1 MLSGW
6 HNQVQSSLQT
16 SHCFLTQGRRK
27 ADTIPIS
34 LPSSDKPAR
43 PKRLHSNAQIFD
55 DSEGENSTDSDLDKP
70 VAKRLR
76 QMPAEVKDVV
86 STHTVA
92 LSSSA
97 VSRCCLWHVMQGL
110 RLPFYRFMLSR
121 LEIPESVRSLDKLL
135 ICIQFT
141 TPSSFAGSTM
151 YALIC
156 ICAVRCAL
164 ALGLLN
170 RRCACRKKN
179 GK

>member
-1 MLSGW
+1 MA
-6 HNQVQSSLQT
+6 N
-16 SHCFLTQGRRK
+16 
-27 ADTIPIS
+27 AIPIS

-76 QMPAEVKDVV
+76 QMPAEVEEVM
-86 STHTVA
+86 STHLIA

-97 VSRCCLWHVMQGL
+97 ALRSCLWHMMQGL
-110 RLPFYRFMLSR
+110 GLPFYSIMLSR
-121 LEIPESVRSLDKLL
+121 LDNPEAVQSMDKLL
-135 ICIQFT
+135 KRIQFVT
-141 TPSSFAGSTM
+141 LISFVGSTV

-156 ICAVRCAL
+156 ICAVRCTL
-164 ALGLLN
+164 ALGLLLN